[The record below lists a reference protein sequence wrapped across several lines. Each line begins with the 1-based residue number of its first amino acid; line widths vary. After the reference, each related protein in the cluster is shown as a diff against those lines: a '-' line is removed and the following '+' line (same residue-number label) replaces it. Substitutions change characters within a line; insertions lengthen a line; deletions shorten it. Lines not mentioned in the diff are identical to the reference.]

1 MSHFVL
7 SILILTAFVACCTFL
22 ILEPLAY
29 IHQNYITKKGPTRP
43 LSFVVLYLL

>member
-1 MSHFVL
+1 MSHFAL
-7 SILILTAFVACCTFL
+7 SIFILTVFVAYRSFL
-22 ILEPLAY
+22 ILELLAF

>member
-7 SILILTAFVACCTFL
+7 SILILTAFVAYCSFL
-22 ILEPLAY
+22 ILELLASM
-29 IHQNYITKKGPTRP
+29 HQNHITKKGPTRP